1 MTLTQKQAG
10 NTYLQSSNRLN
21 KYHYFQLQYFIKNLI
36 FIGFKCLNIKHLP
49 SEKDN
54 YFYASY
60 AEAY

>member
-1 MTLTQKQAG
+1 MTLIQKQG
-10 NTYLQSSNRLN
+10 WNIHLRLFIRVN
-21 KYHYFQLQYFIKNLI
+21 KYHFFQHKSFFKKLI

-49 SEKDN
+49 SKKDI